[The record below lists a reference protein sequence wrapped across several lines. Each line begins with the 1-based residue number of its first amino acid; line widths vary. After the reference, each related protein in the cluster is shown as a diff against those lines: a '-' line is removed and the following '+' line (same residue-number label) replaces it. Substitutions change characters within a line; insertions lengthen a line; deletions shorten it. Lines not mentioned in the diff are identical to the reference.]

1 MSEKDENTKP
11 SEWEKREL
19 GAFWKRKGKESGK
32 TYLSGNVDGKEVVV
46 FPNRRK
52 QEGSKQPDFHV
63 YESTPMKKD
72 EKDQAPAPEKKK
84 QEDDDLFN

>member
-1 MSEKDENTKP
+1 MSEQDENKKP

-32 TYLSGNVDGKEVVV
+32 TYLSGSVDGKEVVV

-52 QEGSKQPDFHV
+52 QEGSKQPDYVV
-63 YESTPMKKD
+63 YESTPK
-72 EKDQAPAPEKKK
+72 KDQAPAPDKKK
-84 QEDDDLFN
+84 KEDDDLFD